1 MIDAKDLDDIA
12 QGVADHLVDTAKK
25 LGFKP
30 KKKQEEGTIPNEVLV
45 QIYDDMPQEARDFL
59 RGHWGDEVWA
69 RYEAAVEEAR
79 V

>member
-1 MIDAKDLDDIA
+1 MK
-12 QGVADHLVDTAKK
+12 V
-25 LGFKP
+25 
-30 KKKQEEGTIPNEVLV
+30 KKKQEGEGSIPKEVLV
-45 QIYDDMPQEARDFL
+45 EIYDTMPQEARDFL